1 MAEAVIKKLIPE
13 HQNEAVIIPD
23 SLEGVIEGANRHER
37 YCRFMTGVLSK
48 IWPAD
53 SNSGE

>member
-23 SLEGVIEGANRHER
+23 SLEGVIEGTNRHER